1 MPKALK
7 SCPKTNKW
15 PNLVTLSTGQKAMN
29 CAMSG
34 AATRSLCLR
43 QFLFVVLVDVVVAII
58 FLHLEKDSVSGKCKT
73 IFWRAC
79 QKLFSKCCCSCE
91 RQREDHF
98 FIFYF
103 ATEKKFVKEICM
115 TQKLNKKF
123 WAKNEKIKSQNLKYF
138 APSNPEGVYPI

>member
-79 QKLFSKCCCSCE
+79 QKLFSKCWLLL
-91 RQREDHF
+91 RAPKRGPL
-98 FIFYF
+98 FYF
-103 ATEKKFVKEICM
+103 LFCDRKKVCQRNLHDTKIE
-115 TQKLNKKF
+115 QKVLGKKWKNKKPKF
-123 WAKNEKIKSQNLKYF
+123 KIF
-138 APSNPEGVYPI
+138 CPI